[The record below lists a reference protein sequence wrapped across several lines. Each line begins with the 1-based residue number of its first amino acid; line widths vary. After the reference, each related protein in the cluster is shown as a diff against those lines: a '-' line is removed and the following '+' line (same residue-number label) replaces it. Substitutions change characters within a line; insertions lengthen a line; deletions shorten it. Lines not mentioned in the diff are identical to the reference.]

1 MHKIK
6 LSPLSVNDLIEI
18 KKYITAEFNDKHA
31 VQRITSH
38 ILARVEELKNFPLLG
53 EALEHKINV
62 PTNYRY
68 LVCENYLVFYR
79 VENNEICII
88 RILYAKSDY
97 LSTLFV

>member
-1 MHKIK
+1 
-6 LSPLSVNDLIEI
+6 LSVNDLIEI
-18 KKYITAEFNDKHA
+18 KRYITAEFDDSHA
-31 VQRITSH
+31 AQRITSN
-38 ILARVEELKNFPLLG
+38 IIARVEELKKFPFLG

-62 PTNYRY
+62 HTSYRY

-79 VENNEICII
+79 VDNNEIFII